1 MFSYFPGKPEA
12 YDHIKEE
19 WLAMQSRSIITKPAD
34 KGFFVFVWDKEDYLA
49 EGYKQ
54 LSNTSTYVEVKRS
67 TMINY

>member
-1 MFSYFPGKPEA
+1 MGSFPGKPQA
-12 YDHIKEE
+12 CHLAKEE
-19 WLAMQSRSIITKPAD
+19 WLAMRSRSIIIKLAD
-34 KGFFVFVWDKEDYLA
+34 KSFCVVVWDKEDYLA